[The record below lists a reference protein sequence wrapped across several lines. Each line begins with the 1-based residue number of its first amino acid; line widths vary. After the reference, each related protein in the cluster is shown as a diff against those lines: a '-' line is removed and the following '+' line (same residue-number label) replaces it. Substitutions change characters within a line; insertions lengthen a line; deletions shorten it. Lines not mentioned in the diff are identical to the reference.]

1 MNYGK
6 RGIVKQ
12 ARALNSGADKWGKKL
27 SLFGFYI
34 LLSGIIGA
42 VIIGASAGI
51 GIFNGIKDGAPDITN
66 IDVTPSGFSTFVYDT
81 DGNQIA
87 KLVST
92 DSNRIPVTWDMIPEN
107 LAHAFVAIE
116 DARFYEHN
124 GIDIQGIIR
133 AGVVGVTSGDLSQG
147 ASTITQQLLK
157 NNVFSGWTNESDIQ
171 KIKRK
176 IQEQYLAI
184 QLEKSMS
191 KEDILLNYM
200 NTINLGQNT
209 LGVQAASLRYF
220 NKSVSDLTLSE
231 CAVIAGITQN
241 PSRFNPITHPDK
253 NTERRDKVL
262 RNMLEQGYIN
272 QAEYDSAMADD
283 VYSRI
288 QNVNQETGGDTSI
301 NSYFVDALTNDI
313 LADLIAAGYNETQ
326 AYTLLYSGGLKIYS
340 TQNPAIQ
347 SICDSVFQDES
358 NYPEGTKYLLSYEL
372 SVQSPDG
379 TVTNHSSEMFQA
391 YFKQQKSSFN
401 MIYDSHES
409 AEAAIEE
416 YKSVVMASGDTVLGE
431 NITLTPQPQVSITIE
446 EQNTGYVVA
455 MVGGRGQKT
464 ASRTLNRATDT
475 YRQPGSTFK
484 VLASYAPGLDS
495 AGLTLATV
503 FNDAPFAYSNGTLVR
518 NWWGSSYRGLNTVR
532 TAIRDSM
539 NVIAVEA
546 LTLITPQLGFDYL
559 KNFGFTTLAENV
571 VINGRVYSDVQQ
583 SAALGGLTYGVKNIE
598 LNAAYASIAN
608 GGVYIKPKLYTKIV
622 DHDGNVVL
630 DNTQPDSKRIIKET
644 TAFLLTSAMQDV
656 VTSGTGGSVNFGT
669 TAIAGKTGTTSDYND
684 VWFAGYTNYYTAT
697 TWAGYDNNAK
707 MTVSAEKNLAKTM
720 WRKVMEQI
728 HKDLPYSSFTQPEGI
743 VTGTVCSR
751 SGKQPIAG
759 LCDGAL
765 HSELFEEGTIPTES
779 CDVHYAGTRCAMD
792 GTPAAETCPFKV
804 AGVFE
809 MSPVVPPALQS
820 GFVNYSPANSAYTT
834 VTDENG
840 NTVTVLNQCHHTP
853 EFMSQEGIEG
863 IIAGEQAQMDA
874 AAAAAAAAAAPPEA
888 APAPEGEQA
897 APAEQ
902 PAPEQAPAPAP
913 AEQPQEQAPV
923 VETVPEDV
931 SAGN

>member
-12 ARALNSGADKWGKKL
+12 AKALNSGTNKWGKKF

-34 LLSGIIGA
+34 LLSAIIGA

-92 DSNRIPVTWDMIPEN
+92 DSNRIPVTWDMIPKD
-107 LAHAFVAIE
+107 LANAFVAIE

-176 IQEQYLAI
+176 IQEQYLAV

-220 NKSVSDLTLSE
+220 NKSVSELSLSE

-241 PSRFNPITHPDK
+241 PSKFNPITHPDK

-262 RNMLEQGYIN
+262 RNMLEQGYIT
-272 QAEYDSAMADD
+272 QPEYDRAMADD

-288 QNVNQETGGDTSI
+288 QNVNQETGGDTSV
-301 NSYFVDALTNDI
+301 NSYFVDALTNDV
-313 LADLIAAGYNETQ
+313 LEDLIAAGYNETQ

-340 TQNPAIQ
+340 TQNPQIQ
-347 SICDSVFQDES
+347 GICDQVFQDES
-358 NYPEGTKYLLSYEL
+358 NYPEGTKYQLSYEL

-379 TVTNHSSEMFQA
+379 TVTNHSSEMYQS

-401 MIYDSHES
+401 MLYSSHEE

-416 YKSVVMASGDTVLGE
+416 YKAAVMGSGDTVLGE
-431 NITLTPQPQVSITIE
+431 NINLVPQPQVSITIE
-446 EQNTGYVVA
+446 EQSTGYVVA

-484 VLASYAPGLDS
+484 VLAAYAPGLDS

-532 TAIRDSM
+532 SAIRDSM

-608 GGVYIKPKLYTKIV
+608 GGIYVKPKLYTKIV

-630 DNTQPDSKRIIKET
+630 DNTVPETKRIIKET
-644 TAFLLTSAMQDV
+644 TAYLLTSAMQDV

-720 WRKVMEQI
+720 WRKVMEQV
-728 HKDLPYSSFTQPEGI
+728 HQDLPYSSFTQPEGI

-751 SGKQPIAG
+751 SGKQPISG
-759 LCDGAL
+759 LCDGVL
-765 HSELFEEGTIPTES
+765 HSEIFEEGTIPTES
-779 CDVHYAGTRCAMD
+779 CDVHYAGNRCAID
-792 GTPAAETCPFKV
+792 GKPAAETCPFKV
-804 AGVFE
+804 GGVFE
-809 MSPVVPPALQS
+809 VSPAVPPALQS
-820 GFVNYSPANSAYTT
+820 GFVNYSSNNSAYTT

-840 NTVTVLNQCHHTP
+840 NQVTVLNQCHHTP
-853 EFMSQEGIEG
+853 EFMAQEGIEG
-863 IIAGEQAQMDA
+863 IIAGEQAQLDA
-874 AAAAAAAAAAPPEA
+874 AAAAAAAAANPEA
-888 APAPEGEQA
+888 APPAEA
-897 APAEQ
+897 APAAEGEQ
-902 PAPEQAPAPAP
+902 PAPAPAPAP
-913 AEQPQEQAPV
+913 AEQPQEPAPV
-923 VETVPEDV
+923 VDTVSEDV

>member
-6 RGIVKQ
+6 RGIVQQ
-12 ARALNSGADKWGKKL
+12 ARALNSGTDKWGKKF

-34 LLSGIIGA
+34 LLATIIGS
-42 VIIGASAGI
+42 VIIGTSAAI
-51 GIFNGIKDGAPDITN
+51 GIFNGIRDNAPDMTN

-133 AGVVGVTSGDLSQG
+133 AGVVGVTSGHFSEG

-157 NNVFSGWTNESDIQ
+157 NNVFSGWTNESFVDSV
-171 KIKRK
+171 KRK
-176 IQEQYLAI
+176 IQEQYLAV
-184 QLEKSMS
+184 QLEKRMS
-191 KEDILLNYM
+191 KDEILLNYM

-220 NKSVSDLTLSE
+220 NKPVSDLTLSE

-241 PSRFNPITHPDK
+241 PSRFNPITHPER
-253 NTERRDKVL
+253 NSERRDKVL
-262 RNMLEQGYIN
+262 KNMLEQGYIN
-272 QAEYDSAMADD
+272 QVEYDSAMSDD

-288 QNVNQETGGDTSI
+288 QNINQETGGDSTI
-301 NSYFVDALTNDI
+301 NSYFVDALTNDV
-313 LADLIAAGYNETQ
+313 LDDLIAAGYNETQ

-340 TQNPAIQ
+340 TQNPQIQ
-347 SICDSVFQDES
+347 AICDSVFQDES
-358 NYPEGTKYLLSYEL
+358 NYPEGTKYLLNYEL
-372 SVQSPDG
+372 SVKAADG
-379 TVTNHSSEMFQA
+379 TVTNHSSEMYQS

-416 YKSVVMASGDTVLGE
+416 YKSVVVAEGDEILGE
-431 NITLTPQPQVSITIE
+431 NISLIPQPQVSITVE
-446 EQNTGYVVA
+446 EQTTGYVVA

-464 ASRTLNRATDT
+464 ASRTLNRATDSP
-475 YRQPGSTFK
+475 RQPGSTYK
-484 VLASYAPGLDS
+484 VLSTYAPGIDS

-532 TAIRDSM
+532 SAIRDSM

-546 LTLITPQLGFDYL
+546 ITLITPQLAFDYL
-559 KNFGFTTLAENV
+559 KNFGFTTLVEKEE
-571 VINGRVYSDVQQ
+571 INGKVFSDIQQ
-583 SAALGGLTYGVKNIE
+583 STALGGLTKGVKNIE

-622 DHDGNVVL
+622 DHDGNVII
-630 DNTQPDSKRIIKET
+630 DNTLPEQKRVLKET
-644 TAFLLTSAMQDV
+644 TAWLLTSAMQDV
-656 VTSGTGGSVNFGT
+656 VTSGTGGSVNFGS

-743 VTGTVCSR
+743 VSATVCSR
-751 SGKQPIAG
+751 SGKAPIAG

-765 HSELFEEGTIPTES
+765 MSEYFEEGTVPSES
-779 CDVHYAGTRCAMD
+779 CDVHYAGTMCALD
-792 GTPAAETCPFKV
+792 GVPACETCPFKA

-809 MSPVVPPALQS
+809 LTPEVPAALQS
-820 GFVNYSPANSAYTT
+820 GFVNYSPSNSAYTT
-834 VTDENG
+834 TTDENG
-840 NTVTVLNQCHHTP
+840 NTVTVLKQCRHTP
-853 EFMSQEGIEG
+853 EYMTQENAEA
-863 IIAGEQAQMDA
+863 IIAGEAALLQQAAEA
-874 AAAAAAAAAAPPEA
+874 AAAAAAAAGGGEAAPP
-888 APAPEGEQA
+888 P
-897 APAEQ
+897 
-902 PAPEQAPAPAP
+902 PEQA
-913 AEQPQEQAPV
+913 QP
-923 VETVPEDV
+923 ETVVDEVPENV
-931 SAGN
+931 AAGN